1 MLFKNVD
8 VAKVPGIDQISVTFL
23 EDGAPVVAIYLANII

>member
-8 VAKVPGIDQISVTFL
+8 VAKVSGIDQISPKFL
-23 EDGAPVVAIYLANII
+23 EDGAPVVVIYLANII